1 MNGTPLVPDRLT
13 IANLIIDLLRR
24 AMPLRAR
31 HIAARIRDEAPDVT
45 VHDVNSVLYREL
57 ADTVV
62 QNGSYEWA
70 VRQSGGTTLQHL
82 IKTAEELD
90 QRASYLRA
98 VQRLRAGLPPQ
109 EHIGELT
116 VGNHQSTITD
126 LLTSRPG
133 SRRWMLVTGDYGHG
147 KSHTLT
153 LVEHEA
159 RRQGYATCHLS
170 ADAAA
175 SALNHPQRFLPLLLS
190 TLDVPC
196 RAIQGYQDFLHE
208 LLDDVHATNAIA
220 SFVAQRLA
228 DTTALRRDL
237 DARFQALRRAAN
249 DDRLTR
255 KQAIISLLTGDSINA
270 RLADPAVRSQAYEL
284 LGVAQDTVKI
294 VGAKGIALII
304 DEAESIYTKLPSS
317 LSRYGAFKVLS
328 ALTNSSHLPN
338 CCLAIAVT
346 PDALQQLQT
355 IDIRAVN
362 YGCLPT
368 EPVAE
373 WARDLR
379 ERNVPIIHCQPLSTT
394 DKITL
399 LTNVATVYTTGY
411 PNVQLQDA
419 PGTAWHN
426 FRTTTATA
434 TIPVRIAIRRAVDYL
449 DIQRCA
455 LRAHTT
461 A

>member
-1 MNGTPLVPDRLT
+1 MADRTT
-13 IANLIIDLLRR
+13 IAKLIMNLLHR

-45 VHDVNSVLYREL
+45 IKDVNSVLYREL

-70 VRQSGGTTLQHL
+70 IRQAGTTSLPHL
-82 IKTAEELD
+82 IKTTHELD
-90 QRASYLRA
+90 ERATYLRA

-116 VGNHQSTITD
+116 VGNHHNTITD
-126 LLTSRPG
+126 LLASKPG

-153 LVEHEA
+153 LLEHEA
-159 RRQGYATCHLS
+159 RRQGYVTCHLS
-170 ADAAA
+170 ADSAA

-190 TLDVPC
+190 TLDVPL
-196 RAIQGYQDFLHE
+196 RAVQGYQDFLHE
-208 LLDDVHATNAIA
+208 LLDDAHAIDAIA
-220 SFVAQRLA
+220 FFVSQRLA
-228 DTTALRRDL
+228 ETTALRRDL
-237 DARFQALRRAAN
+237 DLALQALRRATP
-249 DDRLTR
+249 DERLAR
-255 KQAIISLLTGDSINA
+255 KQALMNLLAGDSINA

-284 LGVAQDTVKI
+284 LGIAQDAVKV
-294 VGAKGIALII
+294 VGAKGIAIII

-317 LSRYGAFKVLS
+317 LSRYGAYKVLS
-328 ALTNSSHLPN
+328 AFANSSHLPD

-346 PDALQQLQT
+346 PDALQKLQA
-355 IDIRAVN
+355 IDLAAAN

-368 EPVAE
+368 EPVVA
-373 WARDLR
+373 WAGDLR
-379 ERNVPIIHCQPLSTT
+379 DHRVPILQCQPLATS
-394 DKITL
+394 DKMALIS
-399 LTNVATVYTTGY
+399 NVAKLYTTAY
-411 PNVQLQDA
+411 PNVSIQDDPGA
-419 PGTAWHN
+419 PWQN
-426 FRTTTATA
+426 FRATTASA
-434 TIPVRIAIRRAVDYL
+434 NLPVRIAIRRAVDYL

-455 LRAHTT
+455 LRTHTT